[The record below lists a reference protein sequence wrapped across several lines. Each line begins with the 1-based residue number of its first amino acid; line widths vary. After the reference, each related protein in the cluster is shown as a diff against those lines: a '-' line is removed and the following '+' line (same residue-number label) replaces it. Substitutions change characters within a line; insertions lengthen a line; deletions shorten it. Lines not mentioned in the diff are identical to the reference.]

1 MRVSAACACL
11 VAGLVFA
18 DVASARRLT
27 VTASRADAL
36 NASAGDSDCSALSK
50 KADTDLPLHVV
61 RLRVDPPA
69 GVAGLVR
76 YQWSLPTPNLGIL
89 IADQDI
95 PMGEQAPVIHA
106 LCAEIGNECVLTA
119 EQLKVYDR
127 ATILW
132 VAPTCD
138 AVLPGD
144 ATKPYRGGQVKVGV
158 RAFSGKRKA
167 GKGVVSIGFGRT
179 ATATLTLN
187 GRSGLGKAVPSG
199 LEGVFAAGVDPA
211 GVVLPPIDRFS
222 FENGDGDAASAA
234 PAGLEAGVVLDYT
247 SAGKH
252 VGTVTVHL
260 HDGSAL
266 CDNVLGIVGTS
277 DNRISLSVT
286 TAPAPGTFLPGDP
299 RTGNVNFNVRVKNV
313 SDPAVARGV
322 VLFKGAGVLTCD
334 SEIKVGTST
343 LSKTTQFDFQHCSA
357 TVDQACA
364 GDADC
369 SQSACPD
376 CQAGEVC
383 LGASH
388 CSFTGFSSGFSVQ
401 GCVRDSDCGPGGQCV
416 QVLPVQ
422 SLTVGIGDA
431 SDLLTAT
438 IPVANTLPSLAKV
451 KETWTVHAVNAPD
464 DSDAVSYSIQSN
476 PAVRP

>member
-18 DVASARRLT
+18 DVAWARRLT

-36 NASAGDSDCSALSK
+36 NASEGESDCSALSK
-50 KADTDLPLHVV
+50 KADADLPLHIV
-61 RLRVDPPA
+61 RLRVVPPA

-76 YQWSLPTPNLGIL
+76 YQWSLPTPNLGML

-95 PMGEQAPVIHA
+95 PAGEQAPVIHA

-119 EQLKVYDR
+119 EQLKVYDQ
-127 ATILW
+127 ATILY

-138 AVLPGD
+138 ASLPGD

-167 GKGVVSIGFGRT
+167 GKGVVSVGYGRT
-179 ATATLTLN
+179 ASVTMTLN
-187 GRSGLGKAVPSG
+187 GKTGIGKAVQSG
-199 LEGVFAAGVDPA
+199 LEAVFAASVDPA
-211 GVVLPPIDRFS
+211 GVALPAIDQSNFA
-222 FENGDGDAASAA
+222 NGDGDAASVSAV
-234 PAGLEAGVVLDYT
+234 GLQAGVILDYT
-247 SAGKH
+247 TPGKH
-252 VGTVTVHL
+252 VGMVTVHL
-260 HDGSAL
+260 HDGSVL
-266 CDNVLGIVGTS
+266 CDNVLGVVGTS
-277 DNRISLSVT
+277 DNHISLSVT
-286 TAPAPGTFLPGDP
+286 TDPAPGTFRPGDP
-299 RTGNVNFNVRVKNV
+299 RTGNVDLHVRVKNV

-322 VLFKGAGVLTCD
+322 VLFKGAGVLTCQ
-334 SEIKVGTST
+334 SEIKVGSSK
-343 LSKTTQFDFQHCSA
+343 LAKTTEIDFQHCSA
-357 TVDQACA
+357 SIDQACA
-364 GDADC
+364 SDGDC
-369 SQSACPD
+369 NPTNCPA

-383 LGASH
+383 LGTSH
-388 CSFTGFSSGFSVQ
+388 CAFTGLGTGLDVQ

-416 QVLPVQ
+416 LVLPVQ
-422 SLTVGIGDA
+422 SLTLAIGDA
-431 SDLLTAT
+431 TELLTAT

-464 DSDAVSYSIQSN
+464 DTDAVSYSITSN

>member
-1 MRVSAACACL
+1 
-11 VAGLVFA
+11 
-18 DVASARRLT
+18 
-27 VTASRADAL
+27 
-36 NASAGDSDCSALSK
+36 
-50 KADTDLPLHVV
+50 
-61 RLRVDPPA
+61 
-69 GVAGLVR
+69 
-76 YQWSLPTPNLGIL
+76 
-89 IADQDI
+89 
-95 PMGEQAPVIHA
+95 
-106 LCAEIGNECVLTA
+106 
-119 EQLKVYDR
+119 
-127 ATILW
+127 
-132 VAPTCD
+132 
-138 AVLPGD
+138 
-144 ATKPYRGGQVKVGV
+144 
-158 RAFSGKRKA
+158 
-167 GKGVVSIGFGRT
+167 
-179 ATATLTLN
+179 
-187 GRSGLGKAVPSG
+187 VPSG